1 MKSNDYRRTT
11 PLRKRRKL
19 RNPRNA
25 AALRPPNQ
33 RPRTKTKTRRRS
45 HPPKRPS
52 ELLAARKP
60 PRKKKKRDPTTPK
73 KRMTNLRWKS
83 QRNPLLKEAV
93 LANLLLQRRRIPK
106 RIASQLPESL
116 ESPLLLLLLL
126 LLTKLSLKL
135 KRRPSPLKKS
145 RSVDVR
151 SLPRSFLSFLPFSLL
166 IYSICICIG
175 DGECKVWNLLEA
187 SV

>member
-19 RNPRNA
+19 QNPRNA

-33 RPRTKTKTRRRS
+33 RPRTKAKMRRRS
-45 HPPKRPS
+45 HLPKRPR

-60 PRKKKKRDPTTPK
+60 PRKKKKRDPTTVK
-73 KRMTNLRWKS
+73 KRMTNLRRKS

-106 RIASQLPESL
+106 RTASQLPERL
-116 ESPLLLLLLL
+116 ESPLLLL

-135 KRRPSPLKKS
+135 RRRPSPLKRS

-151 SLPRSFLSFLPFSLL
+151 SLPRSFLSFLSFSLL
-166 IYSICICIG
+166 ICSICICIG